1 MKDYTP
7 EQIAEMHDYNES
19 FVGSTANFVKV
30 QQHRKIKEGLIDFMG
45 VCDCVHSVEEIKP
58 NKCEQNSLAFVN
70 LHCPA
75 VLDKVSAEML
85 AQIMSMA
92 DSVVISA
99 DADHIRVSF
108 ATEKIWTE

>member
-7 EQIAEMHDYNES
+7 EQIAEMHDYNEN
-19 FVGSTANFVKV
+19 FAGRTANFA
-30 QQHRKIKEGLIDFMG
+30 KIQKHQGIKDRLIDFMG
-45 VCDCVHSVEEIKP
+45 VCDCVRSVEEIKP
-58 NKCEQNSLAFVN
+58 NSCEQNSLVFVD
-70 LHCPA
+70 LRYPA

-85 AQIMSMA
+85 AQIMGKA